1 MIADVPFC
9 MECLDSLHEVSVLLY
24 LQDRGLDGKGK
35 ARSWYNFPRGSD
47 FLIRGILNKLW
58 TPHWSISASPVYA
71 SIFYTGIAKSVWRCG
86 PFMDVAGMFI
96 GLRTPHGICTGT
108 AKSVWRYWEFM
119 YVTGMDISFRDTLLW
134 LVWDIFMPFCLAIGL
149 DTVFSE
155 RILLW
160 SMDLRGSMN
169 LCILWIRVCFPYI
182 GGFQYSC
189 HGICWC
195 TRSLCNYGVYN
206 LWNMCIEM
214 KGKFYI
220 MKILCEAGLLN
231 FAFLKVPWLACFGV
245 YKRTFMKF
253 GFFVQSEITSWLVK
267 RLWRIC
273 LSLCFFVCEIKFHNC
288 ECCVQIVMYFWNGMI
303 VESTE
308 EWICVVFRAE

>member
-1 MIADVPFC
+1 
-9 MECLDSLHEVSVLLY
+9 MEYIRFSGIGKYILY
-24 LQDRGLDGKGK
+24 RYCKISMTVWTFYGRSRYVYWMEDPAWNLYRYCKVRMAILRIYVCDRYG
-35 ARSWYNFPRGSD
+35 Y
-47 FLIRGILNKLW
+47 FLSRYVALTGVRYFYAILPGNW
-58 TPHWSISASPVYA
+58 FGH
-71 SIFYTGIAKSVWRCG
+71 
-86 PFMDVAGMFI
+86 
-96 GLRTPHGICTGT
+96 
-108 AKSVWRYWEFM
+108 
-119 YVTGMDISFRDTLLW
+119 
-134 LVWDIFMPFCLAIGL
+134 DIFL

-160 SMDLRGSMN
+160 SMDLRGGMN

-195 TRSLCNYGVYN
+195 TRSLCNYGVYD

-231 FAFLKVPWLACFGV
+231 FAFLQVSWLACFGV